1 MVLTAIVCV
10 PAGTTAQDEPGVQ
23 EKSIELESVR
33 SRIRNLQNDIQAAQD
48 EADRLQK
55 DIQSN
60 ERDAVNVRERLTDI
74 ENEINDRVVKLAG
87 LNVDRAA
94 REKSLSGERQI
105 MARQIRA
112 AYKIGRNDYLK
123 LLLNQEDPDL
133 VGRMLVYYDYY
144 NRARSNRIDKINRSL
159 REINR
164 IKDNIQTE
172 KEKLDGLREEQ
183 LNKLEE
189 FTQSRASRDENIARL
204 QVYISD
210 QGRQLQVL
218 QRNEQEIETLVN
230 QLHRQE
236 SIVKSFEEV
245 PPFTSLKGKL
255 KWPVTGKIGA
265 RYGNSRKGGKLKWQG
280 VQIRAA
286 SGADVHAVSTG
297 KVVFAD
303 WFRNLGLL
311 IIIDHGNGY
320 MSLYGHNERLLKKV
334 GDWVLADES
343 IAKVGDTGGQEH
355 TNLYFEIRSSGMPV
369 DPALWCKS

>member
-1 MVLTAIVCV
+1 M
-10 PAGTTAQDEPGVQ
+10 
-23 EKSIELESVR
+23 
-33 SRIRNLQNDIQAAQD
+33 
-48 EADRLQK
+48 QK
-55 DIQSN
+55 DIQFN
-60 ERDAVNVRERLTDI
+60 ERDAVNVRERLIDI
-74 ENEINDRVVKLAG
+74 ENEINNRVVKLAG
-87 LNVDRAA
+87 LNVDRATH
-94 REKSLSGERQI
+94 EKALSGEQQI
-105 MARQIRA
+105 MALQIRA

-123 LLLNQEDPDL
+123 LLLNQEDPGL

-159 REINR
+159 QEINQ

-172 KEKLDGLREEQ
+172 KVKLDGLREEQ
-183 LNKLEE
+183 LKKLEE
-189 FTQSRASRDENIARL
+189 YTLSRASRDESIAKL
-204 QVYISD
+204 QAYISD

-218 QRNEQEIETLVN
+218 QRNEQEIEVLVN
-230 QLHRQE
+230 QLRRQE

-245 PPFTSLKGKL
+245 PPFTTLKGKL
-255 KWPVTGKIGA
+255 KWPVAGKIGA
-265 RYGNSRKGGKLKWQG
+265 HYGNSRKGGKLKWQG
-280 VQIRAA
+280 VMIRAD

-355 TNLYFEIRSSGMPV
+355 PNLYFEIRSSGMPV